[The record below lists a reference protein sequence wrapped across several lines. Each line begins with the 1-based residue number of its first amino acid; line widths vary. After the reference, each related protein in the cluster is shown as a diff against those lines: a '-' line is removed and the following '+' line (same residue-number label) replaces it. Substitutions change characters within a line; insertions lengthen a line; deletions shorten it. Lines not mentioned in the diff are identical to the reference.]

1 MATNCSSCGCN
12 KLTCGCNGSY
22 LTTPPACPTP
32 VDCPTAQPCSEVWD
46 ALCVTYTSAS
56 VLCGSDLVV
65 AKDASV
71 DTILQSITNYFC
83 ERLANI
89 PVYVV
94 EAGDNVNVTE
104 TTVDNV
110 TTYTVDAIIPDPPVT
125 PLKFVKEFSSSL
137 DGASVTITALEL
149 ATCGIPT
156 VPCNTTSSNADF
168 TYGISY
174 LDGTTWRNIT
184 NIDTVVVTTNDSS
197 GDITI
202 VLGVPSSG
210 SPTRVRVTIIG

>member
-12 KLTCGCNGSY
+12 KLSCGCNGSY

-46 ALCVTYTSAS
+46 ALCVTYTSTS
-56 VLCGSDLVV
+56 ILCGSDLVV
-65 AKDASV
+65 TKDASV
-71 DTILQSITNYFC
+71 DAILQTIATYFC

-94 EAGDNVNVTE
+94 EAGDNINVTE

-110 TTYTVDAIIPDPPVT
+110 TTYTVEAILPVT
-125 PLKFVKEFSSSL
+125 PIKFVKEFTSSL
-137 DGASVTITALEL
+137 DGVPVTITAVEL
-149 ATCGIPT
+149 AACGLPT

-168 TYGISY
+168 TYSISY
-174 LDGTTWRNIT
+174 LDGTTWYNIT
-184 NIDTVVVTTNDSS
+184 NIDTVVVTTNDST

-202 VLGVPSSG
+202 VLAVPSSG
-210 SPTRVRVTIIG
+210 DPMRVRVTIIG